1 MKIPFGKLLDDV
13 GPVLAGLDHA
23 GDVQV
28 FDVAWKSNRRLPK
41 GSDVRALVLK
51 AMRVALKAGR
61 ITHRQYRNARK
72 IRFPDGVPRIL
83 GDSLKVR
90 KSRKLGYLTA
100 IVYLA
105 PELESIVYGG
115 MNACFFASPGCA
127 IACLGRHA
135 GHLRSSSSYN
145 ARAWKTLLW
154 LFYPE
159 AFKSLLL
166 REVYNLRNLA
176 IHQGLVPS
184 VRMNGASDVAWE
196 RKFRVMFDTFPDVV
210 FYDYSKVAARVLS
223 PKLPPNYHLT
233 FSRSEK
239 NEPDCLRVLK
249 AGKNVAIVFSDLAKA
264 IRTGWRPWGQT
275 TVYKVWS
282 GDETDARPTDKTG
295 GIVGLSIK
303 GDVRD
308 DSGFFVHN

>member
-1 MKIPFGKLLDDV
+1 M
-13 GPVLAGLDHA
+13 
-23 GDVQV
+23 
-28 FDVAWKSNRRLPK
+28 SLPK

-115 MNACFFASPGCA
+115 VNACVFASPGCA
-127 IACLGRHA
+127 LACLGRFA
-135 GHLRSSSSYN
+135 GHLRSSCSYN

-154 LFYPE
+154 LYVPSL
-159 AFKSLLL
+159 FKSLLL

-176 IHQGLVPS
+176 LHQGLVPS

-210 FYDYSKVAARVLS
+210 FYDYSKISARVLS
-223 PKLPPNYHLT
+223 SSLPENYHLT
-233 FSRSEK
+233 FSRSER
-239 NEPDCLRVLK
+239 NEPEAIRVLR
-249 AGKNVAIVFSDLAKA
+249 AGRNVAIVFTDLAKA
-264 IRTGWRPWGQT
+264 MHKGWQGYR
-275 TVYKVWS
+275 VIN
-282 GDETDARPTDKTG
+282 GDETDARPTDDHG
-295 GIVGLSIK
+295 VIVGLSPK
-303 GDVRD
+303 GNVRD